1 MGTESPAS
9 QHLTDDPTVDFLVLF
24 VFLMNLWS
32 KMFLALETFLLF
44 QKHTPLGAFFL
55 FVLLCITYNAIGL
68 TD

>member
-44 QKHTPLGAFFL
+44 QKPHSFGGFL
-55 FVLLCITYNAIGL
+55 FVCFTLYHLQCHWFN
-68 TD
+68 